1 MIAHTGYWEVHGFF
15 FLLGLLFFPRITI
28 LFFSNVAY
36 GICLFFGIL
45 AFPRIIIAIL
55 AAYSYWDTNPI
66 LVIIA
71 FMFCLAGEAA
81 EKAVIK
87 TRL

>member
-1 MIAHTGYWEVHGFF
+1 MIIAQGYWEVHGIF

-36 GICLFFGIL
+36 GICLFFGIMV
-45 AFPRIIIAIL
+45 FPRLIIAIL
-55 AAYSYWDTNPI
+55 AAHNYWDTNPV

-71 FMFCLAGEAA
+71 FMFCLLGEGA
-81 EKAVIK
+81 EKAVVIK
-87 TRL
+87 R